1 MSQANL
7 DLDLLRTFLAIADG
21 GSFARAA
28 QGVNR
33 TLSAVSLQMRRL
45 EQIVDTALFVR
56 EGRRMRLTDEG
67 RKLLD
72 HARRMIEL
80 NDVALASIRGE
91 RISGVV
97 RFGLRQDFA
106 EQRLPEVLAQFT
118 RRFPS
123 VKLEIRIE
131 RTDALLADLKAG
143 RLDLA
148 LAVRREAAPLVFE
161 PLRRIPTVWIARR
174 HFQWTKGQALPL
186 VLFEAPCSFRALI
199 FDALGKAGISWQ
211 VVFTTPSLSG
221 LRAAVAAGLGVT
233 ARTKASLGDE
243 LALAN
248 RSLGLPKLADL
259 DIGFYGATQTL
270 PEPVQL
276 LRDLVREAIR

>member
-1 MSQANL
+1 MSRANL
-7 DLDLLRTFLAIADG
+7 DLDLLRTFIAIAEG

-45 EQIVDTALFVR
+45 ELSVEVALFAR
-56 EGRRMRLTDEG
+56 EGRRMRLTDDG

-80 NDVALASIRGE
+80 NDAALAAMRGE

-97 RFGLRQDFA
+97 RLGLRQDFA
-106 EQRLPEVLAQFT
+106 EQRLPEVLAHFT
-118 RRFPS
+118 RRFPA

-143 RLDLA
+143 KLDLV
-148 LAVRREAAPLVFE
+148 LAVKREASPLLFE
-161 PLRRIPTVWIARR
+161 PLRNIPTVWIAQRS
-174 HFQWTKGQALPL
+174 FQWIKGQALPL

-199 FDALGKAGISWQ
+199 FDALGKAGIPWQ

-233 ARTKASLGDE
+233 ARTTASLGDE
-243 LALAN
+243 LVLAK
-248 RSLGLPKLADL
+248 RSLGLPKLSEL
-259 DIGFYGATQTL
+259 EIGFYGATPIL
-270 PEPVQL
+270 AEPVQL
-276 LRDLVREAIR
+276 LRDLVSEAIL

>member
-1 MSQANL
+1 MRQANL

-21 GSFARAA
+21 GSFVRAA
-28 QGVNR
+28 SGVNR

-45 EQIVDTALFVR
+45 EQIGGTALFAR

-80 NDVALASIRGE
+80 NDAALAAMRSRP
-91 RISGVV
+91 ISGVV

-106 EQRLPEVLAQFT
+106 EQRLPDVLAQFT
-118 RRFPS
+118 RRFPA
-123 VKLEIRIE
+123 VRLEIRIE

-143 RLDLA
+143 KLDLV
-148 LAVRREAAPLVFE
+148 LAVRREASPLVFE
-161 PLRRIPTVWIARR
+161 PLRRIPTVWIAQRNFR
-174 HFQWTKGQALPL
+174 WAKGQALPL

-199 FDALGKAGISWQ
+199 FDALAEAGIPWQ

-248 RSLGLPKLADL
+248 RSLGLPKLSEL
-259 DIGFYGATQTL
+259 EIGFYGAAPAL

-276 LRDLVREAIR
+276 LRDLVREAVL

>member
-1 MSQANL
+1 MRQANL

-21 GSFARAA
+21 GSFVRAA
-28 QGVNR
+28 SGVNR

-45 EQIVDTALFVR
+45 EQIVGTALFAR

-80 NDVALASIRGE
+80 NDAALAAMRSRP
-91 RISGVV
+91 ISGVV

-106 EQRLPEVLAQFT
+106 EQRLPDVLAQFT
-118 RRFPS
+118 RRFPA
-123 VKLEIRIE
+123 VRLEIRIE

-143 RLDLA
+143 KLDLV
-148 LAVRREAAPLVFE
+148 LAVRREASPLVFE
-161 PLRRIPTVWIARR
+161 PLRRIPTVWIAQRNFR
-174 HFQWTKGQALPL
+174 WAKGQALPL

-199 FDALGKAGISWQ
+199 FDALAEAGIPWQ

-248 RSLGLPKLADL
+248 RSLGLPKLSEL
-259 DIGFYGATQTL
+259 EIGFYGAATAL

-276 LRDLVREAIR
+276 LRDLVREAVL

>member
-1 MSQANL
+1 MRQANL

-21 GSFARAA
+21 GSFVRAA
-28 QGVNR
+28 SGVNR

-45 EQIVDTALFVR
+45 EQIVGTALFAR

-80 NDVALASIRGE
+80 NDAALAAMRSRP
-91 RISGVV
+91 ISGVV

-106 EQRLPEVLAQFT
+106 EQRLPDVLAQFT
-118 RRFPS
+118 RRFPA
-123 VKLEIRIE
+123 VRLEIRIE

-143 RLDLA
+143 KLDLV
-148 LAVRREAAPLVFE
+148 LAVRREASPLVFE
-161 PLRRIPTVWIARR
+161 PLRRIPTVWIAQRNFR
-174 HFQWTKGQALPL
+174 WAKGQALPL

-199 FDALGKAGISWQ
+199 FDALAEAGIPWQ

-248 RSLGLPKLADL
+248 RSLGLPKLSEL
-259 DIGFYGATQTL
+259 EIGFYGAAPAL

-276 LRDLVREAIR
+276 LRDLVREAVL